1 MTAVPILYA
10 VSHMKVG
17 GAQQH
22 LLEVLKRLDRNAFAP
37 VLYVLHGRPEHAY
50 LARARELGVDIID
63 GDVPESLRGPALLGC
78 VVKLARQLRQR
89 RIAVVHSYLFHAN
102 VVGTLAARLA
112 RTPVALVSKRS
123 LDVYPNRSELAMC
136 RLANRLADRVT
147 ANSEAV
153 KRHVHH
159 VEGCPLE
166 RIIVIPNGIDL
177 ARVMTEAPEG
187 HAPLADSRPVI
198 GTIGRLSK
206 KKGQEDLLSAAALI
220 LTRMPEARVVLVGD
234 GPLGGELRQQA
245 RDLGI
250 ENRVRFL
257 GAVAD
262 GAALLPL
269 LDVYVLPSHI
279 EGMSMGL
286 IEAMAAGRPIV
297 ATDTGGNAENVIDGV
312 SGLIVPPRTP
322 GRLADAILTLL
333 KDPERA
339 RAMGAAARQRVREH
353 FTVDSMVQR
362 LERLYRECL
371 DVRGIAA

>member
-1 MTAVPILYA
+1 MTAVPVLYA

-22 LLEVLKRLDRNAFAP
+22 LLEVLKRLDRRAFAP
-37 VLYVLHGRPEHAY
+37 ALYALHVRPEHAY
-50 LARARELGVDIID
+50 LAEARALDVEIID
-63 GDVPESLRGPALLGC
+63 GHVPESLRGPALLGP
-78 VVKLARQLRQR
+78 VVQLARQLRRR
-89 RIAVVHSYLFHAN
+89 RIAIVHSYLFHAN

-123 LDVYPNRSELAMC
+123 LDLYPNRGDLAAC

-147 ANSEAV
+147 ANSDAV
-153 KRHVHH
+153 KRHVHR
-159 VEGCPLE
+159 VEGCPLD

-177 ARVMTEAPEG
+177 GRIMTAAPEG

-198 GTIGRLSK
+198 GTIGRLSP

-220 LTRMPEARVVLVGD
+220 LTRMPEVRVVLVGD
-234 GPLGGELRQQA
+234 GPLDGELRKQA
-245 RDLGI
+245 HDLGI

-262 GAALLPL
+262 GARLLPL

-297 ATDTGGNAENVIDGV
+297 ATDAGGNAENVIDGV
-312 SGLIVPPRTP
+312 SGLIVPPRAP
-322 GRLADAILTLL
+322 DRLADAILTLL

-339 RAMGAAARQRVREH
+339 RAMGAAARQRAREH
-353 FTVDSMVQR
+353 FTVDTMVQR

-371 DVRGIAA
+371 AVRGIAA